1 MPIVNTNTP
10 TVDKVAAIGV
20 AAAPDTT
27 HAPRPTSR
35 MSAPSASSLGM
46 ACARDDVEGSDE
58 HFARRRFLAGEP
70 AHELERR
77 ATQGRRETLF
87 AADCRQRPTQRSG
100 CCGVLPHRFPS
111 NARANRALTEEKG
124 NRHR

>member
-20 AAAPDTT
+20 AAAPETT

-46 ACARDDVEGSDE
+46 ASARDDVERSDE
-58 HFARRRFLAGEP
+58 HFARRRFLSGEP
-70 AHELERR
+70 ANELERR
-77 ATQGRRETLF
+77 AIQGGRETLF
-87 AADCRQRPTQRSG
+87 AADCRPRPTQRPACS
-100 CCGVLPHRFPS
+100 GVLPHRFPS
-111 NARANRALTEEKG
+111 NARANRALTRRKEIG
-124 NRHR
+124 HP